1 MPKRPDI
8 YELLAAQ
15 QASDTTTTQ
24 LNSALKSTYIYKSN
38 IEFWAGVITGAR
50 ALEESRT
57 NSHGLPIPEAG
68 DVMSLTIAN
77 GQTAS
82 VKPTVSSEV
91 WLVQGIHTADC
102 AVALYDGS
110 EATQIDITKFIGT
123 PLYVTES
130 LYLSFSNGTGDTA
143 LPTVAYNKVSL

>member
-15 QASDTTTTQ
+15 QASGTTTTQ
-24 LNSALKSTYIYKSN
+24 LNSALKSTYIDKSN
-38 IEFWAGVITGAR
+38 VEFWSGVITVAK
-50 ALEESRT
+50 ALENSRT
-57 NSHGLPIPEAG
+57 NSHGLPIPESG
-68 DVMSLTIAN
+68 DVMSLTIADGN
-77 GQTAS
+77 SAN

-102 AVALYDGS
+102 SVALFDGS

-123 PLYVTES
+123 PLYLTES
-130 LYLSFSNGTGDTA
+130 LYLAFSNGTGDTA
-143 LPTVAYNKVSL
+143 LPTVAYHKVSL